1 MAVAEHVQVTVLDW
15 EGGFEPEVIA
25 FADLPAQLAADLV
38 PDDDRIWPS
47 PFWLTVND
55 DTITAIEE
63 QYIP

>member
-1 MAVAEHVQVTVLDW
+1 M
-15 EGGFEPEVIA
+15 IA
-25 FADLPAQLAADLV
+25 FADLSARRAADLV

-55 DTITAIEE
+55 ATITAIEE

>member
-1 MAVAEHVQVTVLDW
+1 
-15 EGGFEPEVIA
+15 
-25 FADLPAQLAADLV
+25 V

-55 DTITAIEE
+55 DTVAAIEE